1 MAEAASAEQALGG
14 VSAPGAAAA
23 GLARAATGRAA
34 DGPAM
39 RRAADGPAMG
49 RAADG
54 PATGRAAD
62 RRAAGR
68 AADGPGA
75 VGGLGVGT
83 PGVEGPVG
91 GPGDTPGF
99 ELPLR
104 LLLAFRVLIDELHA
118 ELARR
123 GHPDMRPMHGFVFQA
138 IGPGGTTAA
147 DLGRRLGISKQAAG
161 KTIDTLEQLG
171 YLEPGPD
178 PSDARRKVVR
188 LTDRAVDALALSA
201 RIFDD
206 LRSRWAEILGI
217 DRLRA
222 LEADLRRVTPPDLWR
237 LDVPGWFGGQ

>member
-1 MAEAASAEQALGG
+1 MAEAAGAAAEEA
-14 VSAPGAAAA
+14 AGAAAA
-23 GLARAATGRAA
+23 GAGR
-34 DGPAM
+34 
-39 RRAADGPAMG
+39 
-49 RAADG
+49 
-54 PATGRAAD
+54 PATAG
-62 RRAAGR
+62 AAGV
-68 AADGPGA
+68 AAAGVAAAGTAA
-75 VGGLGVGT
+75 VGAA
-83 PGVEGPVG
+83 EPVG
-91 GPGDTPGF
+91 GVAETPGF

-147 DLGRRLGISKQAAG
+147 ELGRRLGISKQAAG

-171 YLEPGPD
+171 YTERGPD
-178 PSDARRKVVR
+178 PGDARRKVVR

-206 LRSRWAEILGI
+206 LRARWAEILGTE
-217 DRLRA
+217 RLRA
-222 LEADLRRVTPPDLWR
+222 LEADLRLVTPLDPWR